1 MIIMTRLFHAAG
13 ATASSGILPN
23 LHLGAGAGAAL
34 IRDVLSGNFEMD
46 INRVSA
52 ALTILGF
59 GVGAI
64 RYGYAI
70 GRRCADWVQQF
81 FTACVTVT
89 APDELHDQVL
99 RWLSD
104 HVLRDQKTRL
114 LSAKSGQHSKD
125 QGGWPMGQPYM
136 MGGRRRY
143 DQGRESSNSSSSS
156 IQYLPAYGTTWF
168 FHERVLFAVTR
179 SLKSSTAALPE
190 LDMGISGMYIAAS
203 SKNEEMLSIMCLG
216 RSPEP
221 IKAFLHQCRAYSRKL
236 NKFTVSIRSC
246 GEWGANW
253 DLGCQKAARPMD
265 TLYLDDAVKQDILHD
280 IQHYAKAST
289 REYYQRRGIPYRRG
303 YLLHGPPGTGK
314 TSLSLALAG
323 RFKLDLYVLNMSAVN
338 GDVTLSSMFNTLP
351 MRCIVLLED
360 IDVVGIKR
368 EAASE
373 SDSGADSKPVMGG
386 SRFIV
391 AGPPPMGGSGPG
403 SSRGCTLSGLLNV
416 LDGVA
421 SQEGRIVLMT
431 SNDPDSLDEAL
442 LRPGRIDRKYYL
454 GNMKRAAVEAMF
466 TRMFEPESP
475 STDDD
480 RISSDDEGVECESW
494 TDEEVEQRPR
504 DHEKQTSQLLLS
516 LEEQAREFAALVP
529 EEQFSPAKLQGY
541 LLMHSESAEEA
552 IREWPSWL
560 HEETRSPGKSKQ
572 QTKLTLEAPVR
583 GSKFGE
589 MAVLSRTQLLNNS
602 IKVAVGV

>member
-1 MIIMTRLFHAAG
+1 MTRLFHAAG
-13 ATASSGILPN
+13 AAASSGILPN
-23 LHLGAGAGAAL
+23 LHLGTGGAAAL
-34 IRDVLSGNFEMD
+34 IRDILSGNFEMD

-59 GVGAI
+59 SVGAV

-70 GRRCADWVQQF
+70 GQRCAHWVQQF

-89 APDELHDQVL
+89 APDELHEQVL

-104 HVLRDQKTRL
+104 HVLQDQKTRL
-114 LSAKSGQHSKD
+114 LSAKSSHLGMDES
-125 QGGWPMGQPYM
+125 GRAVMPMHM
-136 MGGRRRY
+136 IGGRHAYHQRP
-143 DQGRESSNSSSSS
+143 ESSS

-168 FHERVLFAVTR
+168 FHERILFAITR
-179 SLKSSTAALPE
+179 SSKSSTAALPE
-190 LDMGISGMYIAAS
+190 LDMGISGMYIGTPG
-203 SKNEEMLSIMCLG
+203 KTEEMLSIMCLG

-236 NKFTVSIRSC
+236 NKFSVTIRSC

-253 DLGCQKAARPMD
+253 DIGCQKAVRPMD

-280 IQHYAKAST
+280 IQHYTKVST
-289 REYYQRRGIPYRRG
+289 REYYQRRGIPYRRD

-338 GDVTLSSMFNTLP
+338 GDTMLNSMFNTLP

-368 EAASE
+368 EAASD
-373 SDSGADSKPVMGG
+373 SDSGADGESGTSGPRLSLGG
-386 SRFIV
+386 
-391 AGPPPMGGSGPG
+391 PLPLGGGGPG

-454 GNMKRAAVEAMF
+454 GRMKRAAVEAMF
-466 TRMFEPESP
+466 TRMFEPEKP
-475 STDDD
+475 GADVDQ
-480 RISSDDEGVECESW
+480 ISSHDEQVEHGSW
-494 TDEEVEQRPR
+494 TDEEV
-504 DHEKQTSQLLLS
+504 DWFLHGHEERTSQLLNGDKGASIKASRS
-516 LEEQAREFAALVP
+516 LEKQAREFAALVP
-529 EEQFSPAKLQGY
+529 EGRFSPAKLQGY
-541 LLMHSESAEEA
+541 LLMHSESAEDA
-552 IREWPSWL
+552 IREWPSWIQ
-560 HEETRSPGKSKQ
+560 EEMRNSQ
-572 QTKLTLEAPVR
+572 LVL
-583 GSKFGE
+583 GSRA
-589 MAVLSRTQLLNNS
+589 AV
-602 IKVAVGV
+602 